1 MGSWPAATAE
11 VFEWRSLARAET
23 GPGLAEYLGGPRE
36 YTATIPASIAGV
48 DVALPAALLAAADEA
63 ARELSRFDA
72 ELGHRVAAFAP
83 VLLRSEAAA
92 SSQIE
97 QLTASARAIF
107 SAELG
112 ARGARNALLIA
123 ANTSALQAA
132 VDLAGELGPAA
143 IRQMHAVL
151 MAEQPRH
158 APGRWREEPVWIG
171 VSSQSPVGA
180 DFVAPP
186 WELVPGLIDDLVAF
200 TGRLDVLPL
209 VSTAVAHAQFETIH
223 PFTDGNGRTGRA
235 LAQAMLRHRAVTR
248 SVAVPVSAGL
258 LSDVEGYHRAL
269 TAYRAGDAE
278 PIVARF
284 TEASV
289 RAVANARE
297 LVADI
302 DAIHAG
308 WRERVRARSDSGVWR
323 VLDVVARTPV
333 VDAALIA
340 RELGIRTQNAYPLLR
355 DLTEKG
361 VLAAKNEYR
370 IGTLWR
376 SEEILDAVDRFARRA
391 GRRQRA

>member
-1 MGSWPAATAE
+1 MGSWPAVTSE
-11 VFEWRSLARAET
+11 VLRWQPVPGSDI
-23 GPGLAEYLGGPRE
+23 GPGLSTYFGGPQP
-36 YTATIPASIAGV
+36 YTASIPALIADV
-48 DVALPAALLAAADEA
+48 DVTLPGALLAAAEEA

-72 ELGHRVAAFAP
+72 EVGHRVAAFAP

-112 ARGARNALLIA
+112 VRGTRNALLIA

-132 VDLAGELGPAA
+132 VDLAGELGPSA

-151 MAEQPRH
+151 MADQPRH
-158 APGRWREEPVWIG
+158 TPGRWREEAVWIG
-171 VSSQSPVGA
+171 ISSQSPVGA
-180 DFVAPP
+180 EFVAPP
-186 WELVPGLIDDLVAF
+186 WQLVPDLIDDLIAF
-200 TGRLDVLPL
+200 AGRVDVPAL
-209 VSTAVAHAQFETIH
+209 VSTALTHAQFETIH

-248 SVAVPVSAGL
+248 NVAIPVSAGL
-258 LSDVEGYHRAL
+258 LADLEGYHQAL
-269 TAYRAGDAE
+269 NAFRAGDGE

-289 RAVANARE
+289 RAVVNARE
-297 LVADI
+297 LVTDI
-302 DAIHAG
+302 DAIYAG

-333 VDAALIA
+333 VDAGLIA
-340 RELGIRTQNAYPLLR
+340 RELGIRPQNAYPLLR

-361 VLAAKNEYR
+361 VLTAKNEYQ

-376 SEEILDAVDRFARRA
+376 SEEVLHAVDRFAKRA
-391 GRRQRA
+391 GRRQRT